1 MKFLVVDD
9 HPLMRRGVRQ
19 ILDEAYV
26 DAAVT
31 EAESGERAVDCV
43 RAEGFDLVLLDISMP
58 GLSGLETMER
68 IHRTRPGQRVL
79 VLSMHAEEQFAV
91 QALRAGASGYMTKD
105 HASDL
110 LLAAISR
117 IMSGGRYLS
126 PALAEIL
133 AGQVAGDLDG
143 PPHGRLSAREFR
155 VMCMLAEGHGLSHI
169 ANELALS
176 VKTIS
181 TYRTR
186 VLEKLGMGSN
196 AEVARYCQRNG
207 LVG

>member
-68 IHRTRPGQRVL
+68 LQ
-79 VLSMHAEEQFAV
+79 
-91 QALRAGASGYMTKD
+91 
-105 HASDL
+105 
-110 LLAAISR
+110 
-117 IMSGGRYLS
+117 
-126 PALAEIL
+126 PALA
-133 AGQVAGDLDG
+133 
-143 PPHGRLSAREFR
+143 S
-155 VMCMLAEGHGLSHI
+155 
-169 ANELALS
+169 
-176 VKTIS
+176 
-181 TYRTR
+181 
-186 VLEKLGMGSN
+186 GSS
-196 AEVARYCQRNG
+196 C
-207 LVG
+207 